1 MIKRTKDL
9 KIGVRIFV
17 GFLLITIIAC
27 VIGIV
32 GIINLNKVQGSY
44 AFDYNNSVTALEYVE
59 KISSHF
65 QQLRVNLSSF
75 ALATSSSELKDYY
88 KERIT
93 YHEGVIAENIGYYN
107 DILDDYEVYEV
118 ELELKLIN
126 NIQESVENFKAA
138 KNQLINGFEVGLISN
153 KEFISSLSEGGST
166 YNLAHDT
173 EDAIQELIEYNINYA
188 LNMIDKNGKQASISV
203 IIMLTV
209 IGAGL
214 VIAICLGI
222 SISRSISVPINK
234 VVNAAHQLAEGDMDI
249 TFDFESKD
257 ETGMLINA
265 FKNLVASTKEQAGM
279 VEKIAD
285 GDLTVDVPIRSEKD
299 LLGQKLSEM
308 VQNLNNL
315 MLNISSAADQ
325 VTVGARQI
333 SDSSM
338 ALSQGAEEQ
347 ASSIEELSASIEEVS
362 SQTKIN
368 ADNAKQAN
376 SMAEKAKSYAIT
388 GNEHMKEMLQAMD
401 GISESSTNINRII
414 KVIDDIA
421 FQTNILAL
429 NAAVEAARAGQHGKG
444 FAVVAEE
451 VRTLAGRSAD
461 AAKETTALI
470 EDSIKKSEGGTKIA
484 KETAEALEKIV
495 EGVEAVSNLV
505 SEINNASNDQ
515 ATAIAQINQGIMQVS
530 HVVQENSATSEE
542 SAAASEEL
550 SSQAEVLKEM
560 VGKFKLK
567 RNYVSNHSYSELSPE
582 VLKMLEKMTEKKKAE
597 PKPSDI
603 CENSIHPK
611 EAFVLSDSEFG
622 KY

>member
-9 KIGVRIFV
+9 KIGVRIIV

-401 GISESSTNINRII
+401 GISESSTNIN
-414 KVIDDIA
+414 
-421 FQTNILAL
+421 
-429 NAAVEAARAGQHGKG
+429 
-444 FAVVAEE
+444 
-451 VRTLAGRSAD
+451 
-461 AAKETTALI
+461 
-470 EDSIKKSEGGTKIA
+470 
-484 KETAEALEKIV
+484 
-495 EGVEAVSNLV
+495 
-505 SEINNASNDQ
+505 
-515 ATAIAQINQGIMQVS
+515 
-530 HVVQENSATSEE
+530 
-542 SAAASEEL
+542 
-550 SSQAEVLKEM
+550 
-560 VGKFKLK
+560 
-567 RNYVSNHSYSELSPE
+567 
-582 VLKMLEKMTEKKKAE
+582 
-597 PKPSDI
+597 
-603 CENSIHPK
+603 
-611 EAFVLSDSEFG
+611 
-622 KY
+622 